1 LCHHDGVRERPE
13 RLETDFI
20 VVGSGAAGLRAAV
33 DLASAGRVLILTKTE
48 LTESNSRYAQGG
60 IAAAMDDSDTTELH
74 RADTI
79 AAGAGL
85 CDEEAVATLVEEGP
99 AEVERLIEW
108 GTAFDTIDGKVT
120 FGREGAHSRSRV
132 LHAHGDA
139 TGREIVTALWRKV
152 RELPGVSIES
162 FCFVEE
168 LIRAGDR
175 ILGVRYRSPQG
186 ARVATARATLI
197 ASGGAGQIYSHT
209 TNPAVATG
217 DGFALAYR
225 AGALLRD
232 LEFVQFHPTALHLP
246 GAPPFLISEAVR
258 GEGAILVDEAGERF
272 VDELAPRDIVARAI
286 YSRITAGVAVY
297 LDLRRLPPGLAPRRF
312 PHIHAFCLD
321 RGIDVTRDRLPVTP
335 AAHYAM
341 GGIWTDLDGRSSIPG
356 LFAAGEAASCGIHG
370 ANRLASNSLL
380 ECVVFGRRA
389 ALAMTR
395 EGKPPVREVP
405 EPARRIPV
413 PGNAVEARRVIQETA
428 WRAGGIVREGERL
441 EAGIQTLDALAAGW
455 VPAADPSVAQLET
468 ANLREVALLTLSS
481 ARLRLESRGAHY
493 RADFPHRNDSTF
505 GFHSWTRSEESS
517 WIGPLRF

>member
-1 LCHHDGVRERPE
+1 VQE
-13 RLETDFI
+13 RLDRIETDFI

-33 DLASAGRVLILTKTE
+33 DLAAAGRVLVLTKTE

-60 IAAAMDDSDTTELH
+60 IAAAMDDSDTTALH

-85 CDEEAVATLVEEGP
+85 CDEEAVAILVEEGP

-108 GTAFDTIDGKVT
+108 GTAFDTIDGKVA

-139 TGREIVTALWRKV
+139 TGMEIVTALWRKV
-152 RELPGVSIES
+152 RALPNVTIES
-162 FCFVEE
+162 FAFVEE
-168 LIRAGDR
+168 LIRAENR
-175 ILGVRYRSPQG
+175 VVGVRYVSPRG
-186 ARVATARATLI
+186 RREATAHATLI

-232 LEFVQFHPTALHLP
+232 LEFVQFHPTALKIP
-246 GAPPFLISEAVR
+246 GVPPFLISEAVR
-258 GEGAILVDEAGERF
+258 GEGATLVDAEGNRF

-286 YSRITAGVAVY
+286 YSRITAGSAVY
-297 LDLRRLPPGLAPRRF
+297 LDLGGLPPNLAPRRF
-312 PHIHAFCLD
+312 PHIHAFCLE
-321 RGIDVTRDRLPVTP
+321 RGIDVSRDKLPVTP
-335 AAHYAM
+335 AAHYFM
-341 GGIWTDLDGRSSIPG
+341 GGVWTDLHGRSSLEG

-389 ALAMTR
+389 AVTMTR
-395 EGKPPVREVP
+395 EAKNLPRTIPESETRVRVP
-405 EPARRIPV
+405 ANIE
-413 PGNAVEARRVIQETA
+413 EARRVIRETA
-428 WRAGGIVREGERL
+428 WRAAGIVRQRERL
-441 EAGIQTLDALAAGW
+441 QKGIDTLTAVSAHW
-455 VPAADPSVAQLET
+455 VTVASPTVAQMET
-468 ANLREVALLTLSS
+468 ANLCDVALLTLSN
-481 ARLRLESRGAHY
+481 AVIRLESRGAHY
-493 RADFPHRNDSTF
+493 RADFPDRNDSTF
-505 GFHSWTRSEESS
+505 GFHAWIRSGDPS